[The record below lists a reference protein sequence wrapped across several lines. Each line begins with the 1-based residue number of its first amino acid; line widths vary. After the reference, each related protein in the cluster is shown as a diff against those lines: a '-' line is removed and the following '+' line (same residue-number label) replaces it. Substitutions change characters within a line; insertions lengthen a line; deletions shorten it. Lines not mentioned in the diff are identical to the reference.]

1 MAPCR
6 SQHAM
11 AQLDAPLIL
20 KLCLGNRRDSR
31 HGLLFPVATAKA
43 LPDFGG
49 VLGDIW
55 SFGFLVGN

>member
-1 MAPCR
+1 
-6 SQHAM
+6 M